1 MRHALTAL
9 LLVPC
14 CALAQPA
21 SIGTG
26 TLIEKVSGVI
36 NNRDIEGLLTKS
48 SAGSVSAA
56 GLAGVDPDSLS
67 VIENVRDFSVLIKAF
82 DSDAKGF
89 GVAIAPARTKTPF
102 PRITL
107 QEYSE
112 PRAYLT
118 RLLGN
123 LTISY
128 AQGKTKEA
136 GTDYTKRAISVATSA
151 FWAAEDD
158 PVVAVARAQECSA
171 AALAKLPDVAPLPQT
186 ELERTDELQEIEA
199 AAARG
204 DTKAQAAIDAI
215 IAAARNGDRQALGEM
230 ATLEEAALRRRARAG
245 DAQATRELRELLI
258 ARAQA
263 GRFDDAA
270 ATAALKAFNSCADR
284 VLRKLDARWN
294 RTRYSLSLATGA
306 IKASDGG
313 GGSTSLGQT
322 AAFSVLYGFDGVR
335 ALQDRAALTL
345 TGRFARDEPVLRT
358 LASGNV
364 RQIDTTLLAVRLSGG
379 SSVFRGLVEA
389 SNADSTDITSTQ
401 RTFRRALGIDYRVL
415 DGLWLNLR
423 YGKQKRLDG
432 GGDETASFLVLNY
445 SPAATLGR

>member
-1 MRHALTAL
+1 MAS
-9 LLVPC
+9 PC
-14 CALAQPA
+14 
-21 SIGTG
+21 
-26 TLIEKVSGVI
+26 
-36 NNRDIEGLLTKS
+36 
-48 SAGSVSAA
+48 
-56 GLAGVDPDSLS
+56 
-67 VIENVRDFSVLIKAF
+67 
-82 DSDAKGF
+82 
-89 GVAIAPARTKTPF
+89 TKTPF

-136 GTDYTKRAISVATSA
+136 GTDFTKRAVSVATSA

-186 ELERTDELQEIEA
+186 ELLRTDELQEIEA
-199 AAARG
+199 TAAKG
-204 DTKAQAAIDAI
+204 DTKAQVAIDGI
-215 IAAARNGDRQALGEM
+215 IAAARSGDRQALGEM

-245 DAQATRELRELLI
+245 DAQANRELRELLI

-263 GRFDDAA
+263 GRFDEAA
-270 ATAALKAFNSCADR
+270 ASAALKAFNSCAER
-284 VLRKLDARWN
+284 VLKQLDARWN
-294 RTRYSLSLATGA
+294 RTRYSLSLGTGA

-345 TGRFARDEPVLRT
+345 TGRFAQDEPVLRT
-358 LASGNV
+358 LASGDV

-389 SNADSTDITSTQ
+389 SNAEATDITTTQ

-445 SPAATLGR
+445 SPSATLGR